1 MKKRLTS
8 FFLVLALSFSLSLS
22 AFAVDD
28 NSYYSFSPVSDSS
41 LNPVMS
47 VASSVDGWSDT
58 DRTLLKS
65 IERALTRV
73 APDTLLSYIDSI
85 LSDVKALRSM
95 VIDIRNDTDYLSNIN
110 NNSNH
115 ILSALEGL
123 TSGGLATESTLKTG
137 LLRSDGYSQLAHAND
152 LFDWLLPRITNYLSY
167 DGNNPDEP
175 YQPTLYHYVKNLSET
190 LASED
195 DKQLAENYKE
205 NRNQAEQD
213 FLNGS
218 SGKTSLGKGDF
229 SNASQVGG
237 ALNDTFNM
245 GGAAKVSDFLSGF
258 GSAGSESLSWFSQ
271 TTSNNLNA
279 VEASDGTQS
288 VSTFSDDAD
297 SLIDADPDPYNM
309 TDIFSRYDWL
319 EGVNLDG

>member
-137 LLRSDGYSQLAHAND
+137 LLRLC
-152 LFDWLLPRITNYLSY
+152 
-167 DGNNPDEP
+167 
-175 YQPTLYHYVKNLSET
+175 
-190 LASED
+190 
-195 DKQLAENYKE
+195 
-205 NRNQAEQD
+205 
-213 FLNGS
+213 GS
-218 SGKTSLGKGDF
+218 VFIPL
-229 SNASQVGG
+229 
-237 ALNDTFNM
+237 
-245 GGAAKVSDFLSGF
+245 
-258 GSAGSESLSWFSQ
+258 
-271 TTSNNLNA
+271 
-279 VEASDGTQS
+279 
-288 VSTFSDDAD
+288 
-297 SLIDADPDPYNM
+297 
-309 TDIFSRYDWL
+309 
-319 EGVNLDG
+319 